1 MMSSIWG
8 VPVYKE
14 STNNTLS
21 TFSDIELDI
30 LKTARAEDD
39 IAEDMRQNHP
49 GQTEIVKSTG
59 DILTKPELK
68 RINNLI
74 ETHAERYA
82 REVICMK
89 QDIKQTSSWF
99 TVAKK
104 GDWHRPHFHRHTLF
118 SVCFYPKAYSGNL
131 ILTADKGKNS
141 FQQDYFLGLEYTEF
155 NSYNCQTWSIP
166 ITSGDI
172 VIFPGSVS
180 HGATEN
186 ESEKERW
193 MIGANY
199 WVSGTLSFHDELDTI
214 TI

>member
-104 GDWHRPHFHRHTLF
+104 GDWHKPHIHRHTLF
-118 SVCFYPKAYSGNL
+118 SVCYYPKAYSGNKVCL
-131 ILTADKGKNS
+131 
-141 FQQDYFLGLEYTEF
+141 
-155 NSYNCQTWSIP
+155 
-166 ITSGDI
+166 
-172 VIFPGSVS
+172 
-180 HGATEN
+180 
-186 ESEKERW
+186 
-193 MIGANY
+193 
-199 WVSGTLSFHDELDTI
+199 
-214 TI
+214 

>member
-1 MMSSIWG
+1 MITQLWG
-8 VPVYKE
+8 VPVYKQ
-14 STNNTLS
+14 STNQTLS
-21 TFSDIELDI
+21 TFSDKELDI
-30 LKTARAEDD
+30 LKTTREEDENAKD
-39 IAEDMRQNHP
+39 TRQNHP
-49 GQTEIVKSTG
+49 THTEVIKTNG
-59 DILTKPELK
+59 NILTKPGLE
-68 RINNLI
+68 RVNSLI
-74 ETHAERYA
+74 ETHAEKYA

-99 TVAKK
+99 TVANK
-104 GDWHRPHFHRHTLF
+104 GDWHRPHIHRHTLF
-118 SVCFYPKAYSGNL
+118 SICYYPKAYSGNL
-131 ILTADKGKNS
+131 ILTAPNSKNS
-141 FQQDYFLGLEYTEF
+141 FQQDYFLGLEYTEY
-155 NSYNCQTWSIP
+155 NAYNCLTWTIP

-199 WVSGTLSFHDELDTI
+199 WVSGTLFFQDELDTI

>member
-1 MMSSIWG
+1 MITPIWG

-21 TFSDIELDI
+21 TFSDVELDI
-30 LKTARAEDD
+30 LKTAREECE
-39 IAEDMRQNHP
+39 IAKDMRQNHP
-49 GQTEIVKSTG
+49 TQTEIVKAHG
-59 DILTKPELK
+59 DILTKPELE
-68 RINNLI
+68 RVNNLI
-74 ETHAERYA
+74 QTHAERYA

-89 QDIKQTSSWF
+89 QDIKQTSSWL

-104 GDWHRPHFHRHTLF
+104 GDWHRSHFHRHTLF
-118 SVCFYPKAYSGNL
+118 SVCFYPKAYSGKL

-141 FQQDYFLGLEYTEF
+141 FQQDYFLGLQYTEY
-155 NSYNCQTWSIP
+155 NSWNCMNWSIP

-180 HGATEN
+180 HGASEN
-186 ESEKERW
+186 ESEEERW